1 MGRTIS
7 YRCHQQFHLTFSEY
21 CIRRV
26 WYCSNWIKDSRTGKM
41 VKKKSLEKR
50 AKKKV
55 FVCGLF
61 WAIERVFQFF
71 SLLPGI
77 AIVALILQA
86 FYAVCELCTEQ
97 GGGGWGYCLR
107 HWKNLDDEFW
117 ALQTFLNTF
126 CSSSGQECATTLNN
140 LNCCF

>member
-1 MGRTIS
+1 
-7 YRCHQQFHLTFSEY
+7 
-21 CIRRV
+21 
-26 WYCSNWIKDSRTGKM
+26 M

-97 GGGGWGYCLR
+97 GGGGGVGVLLTSLEEPWWWVL
-107 HWKNLDDEFW
+107 
-117 ALQTFLNTF
+117 
-126 CSSSGQECATTLNN
+126 SATDIFKYIL
-140 LNCCF
+140 L